1 MRHQDQVAEIHKL
14 LSHLETR
21 TTAMA
26 DSVYRNPLSDYIC
39 LEQAALERETFFRR
53 GPIAIG
59 LGCLLPNPGDYMT
72 HDYTACQCCWLD
84 GGMVRSAPL

>member
-1 MRHQDQVAEIHKL
+1 MRQQDQVAEIHKL

-26 DSVYRNPLSDYIC
+26 DSVYRNPVSDYIC
-39 LEQAALERETFFRR
+39 HEQAALERETFFRR

-59 LGCLLPNPGDYMT
+59 LRRL
-72 HDYTACQCCWLD
+72 HDPRLYRRADTA
-84 GGMVRSAPL
+84 G

>member
-26 DSVYRNPLSDYIC
+26 DSVYRNPVSDYIC
-39 LEQAALERETFFRR
+39 PEQAAFERETFSRNVFPARANR
-53 GPIAIG
+53 CRPWMPFCRAAA
-59 LGCLLPNPGDYMT
+59 T
-72 HDYTACQCCWLD
+72 T
-84 GGMVRSAPL
+84 